1 MPGIRRAGAGLY
13 WESHHAGALRDLLGS
28 VPMSRRLTPSADELK
43 RLLGALLR
51 LRAGSANRLPGFAEP
66 ILIFLGTRPDAA
78 ARMGELRERLGLGQ
92 SRASRLCAALRRAG
106 LVEIATAEE
115 DRRASSVR
123 LTPVGRQLV
132 EECAGAL
139 RADPSSGI

>member
-1 MPGIRRAGAGLY
+1 MPGIRRRGSSLY
-13 WESHHAGALRDLLGS
+13 WEPYHAGALRDLLGS
-28 VPMSRRLTPSADELK
+28 VLMSRRVTPSADELK

-92 SRASRLCAALRRAG
+92 SRASRLCAALCRAG
-106 LVEIATAEE
+106 LVEITTAEE

-123 LTPVGRQLV
+123 LTLVGRQLV
-132 EECAGAL
+132 DESAGAL
-139 RADPSSGI
+139 RAEPLPDL